1 MGASRVAFAEVALDD
16 FIMNFI
22 DEGAPKGAGGDA
34 SHAFDAATFIEVDG
48 SGFFI
53 AAQGIKEARL
63 DTGGIIAL
71 QANDR
76 HEFVFGMSER
86 IDAASPLF
94 EIAGMAEG
102 ASELTGAA
110 SSAERGIDNKAVFH
124 RAASC
129 AAMIIL
135 PIVLVVSIRLQSSQ
149 SSK

>member
-94 EIAGMAEG
+94 EIPGVAESTGQFTGTAAGAED
-102 ASELTGAA
+102 
-110 SSAERGIDNKAVFH
+110 RVNDKA
-124 RAASC
+124 
-129 AAMIIL
+129 IL
-135 PIVLVVSIRLQSSQ
+135 HLVTS
-149 SSK
+149 